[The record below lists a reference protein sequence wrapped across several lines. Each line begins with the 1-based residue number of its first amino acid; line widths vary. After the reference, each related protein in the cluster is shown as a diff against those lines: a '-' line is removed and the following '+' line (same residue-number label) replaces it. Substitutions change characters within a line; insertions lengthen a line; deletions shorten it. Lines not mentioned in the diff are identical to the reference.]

1 MTLRRPRRSV
11 AAVALASLCLLVVPT
26 LALGHAELDTANPAE
41 KWTVPPPCEVVMTFT
56 EALDPSASSIK
67 LAVAV
72 AVAVAIGG
80 HRDIDVLHG
89 RPHPDRRGIDRV
101 GRPWCLAASGPRPPR
116 RVR

>member
-1 MTLRRPRRSV
+1 MDARARHDDLHRHRPDATAVGRAVGDRRFERV
-11 AAVALASLCLLVVPT
+11 AIGRLAGVTIPL
-26 LALGHAELDTANPAE
+26 
-41 KWTVPPPCEVVMTFT
+41 
-56 EALDPSASSIK
+56 
-67 LAVAV
+67 